1 VKSASLQQT
10 SQAEEEPKMKLQCER
25 SENNVGSFLEENM
38 QKSDNKEHI
47 EDNQE
52 LSPATRTDLDVLHM
66 VDSGIGMFFETYR

>member
-1 VKSASLQQT
+1 MQQT

-52 LSPATRTDLDVLHM
+52 LYAATPSDPNVHLM
-66 VDSGIGMFFETYR
+66 VDSGIRMFMKFTDS